1 MKLFLEIQ
9 SIALTFSNWC
19 LRFQICWRT
28 SKKVLERK
36 RQNPMKCRQKRKTM
50 TIKFKTLLKRK
61 KEVLRRRDN
70 RIWERTRR
78 QILYFRG
85 SRAMSKTLPARK
97 IRVRCLKRER
107 VRKREE
113 VILMIEGDHSFSW
126 MMNMVISLI
135 WKGKAMKWF
144 KTHSLDS
151 NHLLTCSSYSN
162 TFRKLR
168 KERMKTSL
176 MKMT

>member
-1 MKLFLEIQ
+1 
-9 SIALTFSNWC
+9 
-19 LRFQICWRT
+19 
-28 SKKVLERK
+28 
-36 RQNPMKCRQKRKTM
+36 M

-97 IRVRCLKRER
+97 IRVKCLRREQ

-135 WKGKAMKWF
+135 
-144 KTHSLDS
+144 
-151 NHLLTCSSYSN
+151 
-162 TFRKLR
+162 
-168 KERMKTSL
+168 
-176 MKMT
+176 